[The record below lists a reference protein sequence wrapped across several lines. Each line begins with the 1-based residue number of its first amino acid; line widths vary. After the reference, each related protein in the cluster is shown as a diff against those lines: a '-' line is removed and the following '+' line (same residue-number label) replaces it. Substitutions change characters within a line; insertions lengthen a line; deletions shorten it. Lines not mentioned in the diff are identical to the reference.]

1 MSEALA
7 PGLIVAVPQLSDP
20 NFRHSVVLLLQ
31 ATSDGALGLVVNRES
46 PLLLRDLCRDHD
58 IPHLGNPEKRIRHGG
73 PVHPDQG
80 LVIYGSEH
88 ADPEGRSVVD
98 GLHVSAST
106 GTLTRLCSLTDGR
119 FHCFA
124 GYAGWGPGQLEQ
136 EIQEGS
142 WILRPV
148 DSSLVLDLPPAKI
161 WDRSLRD
168 FGLDPTAIV
177 PGGSEA

>member
-1 MSEALA
+1 MDDAIA
-7 PGLIVAVPQLSDP
+7 PGLLVAVPQLLDP
-20 NFRHSVVLLLQ
+20 NFRHTVVLLLQ

-58 IPHLGNPEKRIRHGG
+58 IPLLGDADKRIRHGG

-80 LVIYGSEH
+80 LVVYGAEH

-106 GTLTRLCSLTDGR
+106 GTLTRLCSLPTSR

-124 GYAGWGPGQLEQ
+124 GYAGWGPGQLER

-142 WILRPV
+142 WILRPI
-148 DSSLVLDLPPAKI
+148 DTRLILDLPAETI
-161 WDRSLRD
+161 WERALKDI
-168 FGLDPTAIV
+168 GLDPSAIV
-177 PGGSEA
+177 PGDFEA